1 MPHKSF
7 YGKQVGSVL
16 IQVCTKGMAEGMAGK
31 PVIPSHP
38 VLVGMDIPGKEK
50 GVNEAVFS
58 VLFWKKETHWSAAFK
73 PVLSKKIKDSFGENG
88 ITIISAF
95 GVCDVKPHVF
105 CGQHPHNVDDILRR
119 YEVPMNTRV

>member
-1 MPHKSF
+1 
-7 YGKQVGSVL
+7 
-16 IQVCTKGMAEGMAGK
+16 MAGK

-38 VLVGMDIPGKEK
+38 VLVGMDMPGKEK